1 MLPRPGQD
9 VPEQTGGHQIRAPWS
24 LDQIAPNSLGSLLP
38 GMPRLMVLTPEV
50 ETSEKNSPAQGP
62 LAGTSFT
69 TIVTLVPS
77 RSCVTLSTHDP
88 LWIVPPET
96 NSTPGRRSLTVT
108 LRADPYFKRA
118 LWRMQAARIS
128 AATMTLVCFDPEAL
142 SMICFHD
149 STIETGW
156 ITLSLLRLMNVLP
169 RCRLPRVVREARAR
183 LGN

>member
-118 LWRMQAARIS
+118 LCRMQAARIS
-128 AATMTLVCFDPEAL
+128 ATTMTTACSARVSHAL
-142 SMICFHD
+142 PSRLTTMRQF
-149 STIETGW
+149 TIPIATAACQTDLLLPAGLISNET
-156 ITLSLLRLMNVLP
+156 
-169 RCRLPRVVREARAR
+169 
-183 LGN
+183 